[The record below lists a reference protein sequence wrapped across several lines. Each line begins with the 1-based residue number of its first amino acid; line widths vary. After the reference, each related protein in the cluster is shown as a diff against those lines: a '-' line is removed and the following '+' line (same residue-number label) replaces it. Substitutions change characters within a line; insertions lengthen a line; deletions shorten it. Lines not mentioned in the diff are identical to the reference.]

1 MTGKISSYFRMGK
14 GADAWFK
21 HVNETGGIHGRM
33 VNFKMVD
40 DKYEP
45 ARTKTLVK
53 RFIERDKCFAIVAP
67 LGSAPTAAVIDYI
80 TSKNV
85 PLIGAGTGAEKNP
98 HLSQQVRLPAL
109 SQLPHGRGRSWCV
122 SRARCSGSRRS
133 ACSIRTTPRARPT
146 WPGIESVLDQYG
158 VELVAAE
165 GYDQKEIDVSAQVIS
180 LKNAGAEAMLC
191 SCAPEPAARFYTER
205 KKLGWDVPVIN
216 VFFGKSPKVP
226 ELAGADAVE
235 GVYFTTIF
243 RDFNSPAPQIQEAKA
258 LLTKYY
264 PEETPDAIHLWG
276 FTGAQV
282 FTEAMRR
289 MGPDNLTRDRPG
301 RDAGR
306 HRRVEGQRGSGNH
319 HRRGQCAR
327 ALPGEGHVLRRLQ
340 GRCIPGI
347 RSALATVRQRKR
359 RRLQGRRRPPPLHR
373 TDSLRIRTSIR
384 PRALPLP
391 LRAAGD
397 NARPCR
403 AFDRPRRSGGPNRQ
417 PHAKPGRHAADRM
430 LRHVAVQHPVPGVV
444 GDECDLD
451 CLATVDEQGVAQRA
465 RGAVGRDR
473 TEVVPMQVHP
483 VRPRR
488 VVDHRETNGL
498 ASFRREQ
505 RRFGHLREP
514 VERPDLALCGQVHV
528 LPPFVRPASP
538 AASAPSR
545 RRPCEG
551 FRAAPARGRRAPA
564 PGLGG

>member
-1 MTGKISSYFRMGK
+1 MKRLVKLAATAAGMALVGAFSSTAWAESGPGISDDEILICSYQPMTGKISSYFRMGK

-21 HVNETGGIHGRM
+21 HVNDTGGIHGRM

-85 PLIGAGTGAEKNP
+85 PLIGAGTGAEKNLTYP
-98 HLSQQVRLPAL
+98 SKYVFPLYPSYHMEGQELVRFASKVFGVKKVGLLYQNDPSGKTHLA
-109 SQLPHGRGRSWCV
+109 
-122 SRARCSGSRRS
+122 
-133 ACSIRTTPRARPT
+133 
-146 WPGIESVLDQYG
+146 GIESVLDQYG

-289 MGPDNLTRDRPG
+289 MGPDNLTRDRL
-301 RDAGR
+301 
-306 HRRVEGQRGSGNH
+306 VETLEGIDGWQDSVV
-319 HRRGQCAR
+319 
-327 ALPGEGHVLRRLQ
+327 PEITIGEGNAPEHFLVKDMSYVVFKDGAFQ
-340 GRCIPGI
+340 EF
-347 RSALATVRQRKR
+347 A
-359 RRLQGRRRPPPLHR
+359 PPW
-373 TDSLRIRTSIR
+373 
-384 PRALPLP
+384 
-391 LRAAGD
+391 
-397 NARPCR
+397 
-403 AFDRPRRSGGPNRQ
+403 Q
-417 PHAKPGRHAADRM
+417 
-430 LRHVAVQHPVPGVV
+430 Q
-444 GDECDLD
+444 
-451 CLATVDEQGVAQRA
+451 
-465 RGAVGRDR
+465 
-473 TEVVPMQVHP
+473 
-483 VRPRR
+483 
-488 VVDHRETNGL
+488 
-498 ASFRREQ
+498 
-505 RRFGHLREP
+505 
-514 VERPDLALCGQVHV
+514 
-528 LPPFVRPASP
+528 
-538 AASAPSR
+538 
-545 RRPCEG
+545 
-551 FRAAPARGRRAPA
+551 
-564 PGLGG
+564 